1 MYTIRQLEQEETTDT
16 SISELYK
23 LLSQLSSSVTKVAI
37 WEAIGSEQNHILI
50 ATTTDGKLVGTA
62 TMAYLRCLT
71 GTRVH
76 IEDVVVDQA
85 HRGKG
90 IATLLLTE
98 IIQRAKELK
107 AKSIDLTSRPD
118 KIAANQLYRKLG
130 FVQRETNVYRY
141 QQ

>member
-1 MYTIRQLEQEETTDT
+1 MYTIRQLKWEETTDT

-37 WEAIGSEQNHILI
+37 GEAIGSEQNHILI
-50 ATTTDGKLVGTA
+50 ATTTDGELVGTA

-90 IATLLLTE
+90 IATQLLTE